1 MPFWWW
7 WLGIKM
13 KGCNFLFVFRC
24 INIAVYVKTSQVNT
38 KHIKKTPPNYF
49 FPSCHY
55 DYLWQNNSATQL
67 DFYTRHFQSGTS
79 SFLFIPSH
87 STYLSLWV
95 FVSVYTA
102 IFFEITEFTAWK
114 IVIAIMPNHGY
125 DYDDVEELREWVCA
139 AHRRLN
145 GLMTAWLI
153 QYHFHHHDN
162 M

>member
-79 SFLFIPSH
+79 SFLFSPSFV
-87 STYLSLWV
+87 YPLSISMSFCFVRYCNLLRDYWIYCVENCYCYYAKPWLWL
-95 FVSVYTA
+95 
-102 IFFEITEFTAWK
+102 WWC
-114 IVIAIMPNHGY
+114 GW
-125 DYDDVEELREWVCA
+125 VERV
-139 AHRRLN
+139 
-145 GLMTAWLI
+145 GLCSA
-153 QYHFHHHDN
+153 
-162 M
+162 